1 MRKGVAGKAT
11 QVSETKSLRAV
22 GSKGLKTTFAG
33 KQWRILS
40 MWISVKQHL
49 STRESLII
57 PWLFKGL
64 SLGLL
69 CGELRSSIFR
79 TKNRVKSTKEQSKEE
94 KEEDDTWSRVFND
107 GYKGRYFEFKYK
119 MILTLSPIYNDDL
132 QGSSHQWRKY
142 HNG

>member
-1 MRKGVAGKAT
+1 MILSKVYRTLQIIGIAWIYEMPVREKKDWVNIGKGYEYPMRKGVAGKAT
-11 QVSETKSLRAV
+11 QTSETRSLKAV

-69 CGELRSSIFR
+69 CGELRSSIF
-79 TKNRVKSTKEQSKEE
+79 
-94 KEEDDTWSRVFND
+94 
-107 GYKGRYFEFKYK
+107 
-119 MILTLSPIYNDDL
+119 
-132 QGSSHQWRKY
+132 
-142 HNG
+142 